1 MVTKVGRSTRML
13 ICSDCGHP
21 RPLEPAPAGRL
32 RGWILTTAFLVAL
45 AGSILAIAHLNDL
58 AKPPQEPRSEK
69 AAASE

>member
-32 RGWILTTAFLVAL
+32 RGWILTIAFLVAL
-45 AGSILAIAHLNDL
+45 AGSILAIGRLNEL
-58 AKPPQEPRSEK
+58 AKTPQEPRSEK

>member
-21 RPLEPAPAGRL
+21 RPLEPAPSGRL
-32 RGWILTTAFLVAL
+32 RGWILTITFLVAL
-45 AGSILAIAHLNDL
+45 AGSILAIARLNDL
-58 AKPPQEPRSEK
+58 AKPPQETRSEK